1 LGNSIFGASGT
12 PGVPSKALIC
22 RAVST
27 LGALTLIGLAFF
39 LGGLLLRR
47 IPGGL
52 AVFGALVVGLG
63 VGIPAIVISDHRT
76 SASAGGGG
84 AATAGGGGGGTSAGR
99 QTGGGGTPGGGGGG
113 GGALAQ
119 GKLIFT
125 QTCGTCHTLKDAGT
139 NGQVG
144 PVLDQVKPDM
154 KRVLAAIKN
163 GGLGSGTMPANLVTG
178 KDAQAVAKY
187 VSSVAGK

>member
-1 LGNSIFGASGT
+1 MLA
-12 PGVPSKALIC
+12 AL
-22 RAVST
+22 ST
-27 LGALTLIGLAFF
+27 LGALTLIGLALFV
-39 LGGLLLRR
+39 GGVLLRR
-47 IPGGL
+47 LP
-52 AVFGALVVGLG
+52 AWSLVVGAVIVGFGL
-63 VGIPAIVISDHRT
+63 GIPAIVIDNNRT
-76 SASAGGGG
+76 KTGGAVAAAPSSGGTATSGGTTGATGGGGKSAGGKSAGGG
-84 AATAGGGGGGTSAGR
+84 AAA
-99 QTGGGGTPGGGGGG
+99 
-113 GGALAQ
+113 AQ

-154 KRVLAAIKN
+154 QRVLNAIKN
-163 GGLGSGTMPANLVTG
+163 GGLGSGTMPANLVSG